1 VKGLVAAVAA
11 VTVAAVVLG
20 ATAALDA
27 STAKLL
33 HEWRGCVLARR
44 RKATTTC

>member
-1 VKGLVAAVAA
+1 VAAVVA

-20 ATAALDA
+20 ATIALDA
-27 STAKLL
+27 STAELL
-33 HEWRGCVLARR
+33 HEWRGVSWARR